1 MEEIVNKV
9 VTTAHLILLRQRAV
23 VGAGIGMS
31 AARMVVLAVVAVA
44 LPVLSE
50 VEPRGRETMV
60 AGVARQV
67 AMTAQGVAAVK
78 ARSVAMV
85 LEGLQVLV
93 AQENQAV

>member
-1 MEEIVNKV
+1 MEVVVNRV

-60 AGVARQV
+60 AGVVSPV
-67 AMTAQGVAAVK
+67 AMMVLAVAAEK
-78 ARSVAMV
+78 MLSVAV
-85 LEGLQVLV
+85 LLEGLLVLV
-93 AQENQAV
+93 VQENQAV